1 MTSPNNRHI
10 LRTVHY
16 FSVVISKQKWAA
28 LGMELWRVFIR
39 EIIVEDVLH
48 ELGHEVRVIVYQTN
62 MTIKNIPG
70 GKDVTSIK
78 V

>member
-10 LRTVHY
+10 LRTVQCL
-16 FSVVISKQKWAA
+16 SVVISKQKWAA
-28 LGMELWRVFIR
+28 LGMELWRVFIS
-39 EIIVEDVLH
+39 EIFIEDMLY
-48 ELGHEVRVIVYQTN
+48 ELCHEVRVIVYQAN

-70 GKDVTSIK
+70 RKDVTSIK